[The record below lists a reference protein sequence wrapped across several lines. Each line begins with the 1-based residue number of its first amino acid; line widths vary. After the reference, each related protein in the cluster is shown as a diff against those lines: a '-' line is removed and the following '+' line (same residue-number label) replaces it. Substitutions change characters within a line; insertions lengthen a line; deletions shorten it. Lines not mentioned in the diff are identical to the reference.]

1 MPLNKLENFLK
12 NTEGRILYVNPNDL
26 DATDAIENQG
36 NSLTKPFK
44 TIQRALLESA
54 RFSYLRGS
62 DNDLIEKT
70 TILLFPGEHLIDNRP
85 GYAIRNDSGTA
96 KAVSPAGAETVAS
109 TELSLTSNSVFDLT
123 QSSNILYKFN
133 SIYGGV
139 VVPRGTS
146 IVGLDLRKTKVRP
159 KYVPN
164 PTDTAVNNASIFRI
178 TGTCYFW
185 QFSMFDGDESGLV
198 YTDPVDF
205 SSNNQSKPTFS
216 HHKLSCF
223 EYADGVNVP
232 SGYAITDLDMYYAK
246 LSNAFNTESG
256 RNIDQKWP
264 ANDLGFAKQ
273 RPEWEIVGAFAS
285 DPVTIT
291 SIISGDGAT
300 PNAVITVTTSTAHD
314 LTAGT
319 PIKIRGVGTD
329 DYNISTKVQSVTSS
343 TQFTYLLPFVRNN
356 LPASPSAA
364 SATVVIETDTVS
376 GASPYIFNCSLRSVW
391 GMNGLHADGAK
402 ASGFRSL
409 VTAQFTAVSLQK
421 DDRAFVKYNESSRL
435 YEGIS
440 VSKVTGSA
448 LSQGS
453 SSTNASTVYHLD
465 SNAVYRNGWESSHI
479 KATNDA
485 FIQIVSVFAIGFT
498 RHFDARSGADYSV
511 TNSNSN
517 FGQLSLAAS
526 GFKKE
531 AFSKDDKAYITSV
544 ITPKAITGVDENI
557 DWVSIDVGLTT
568 AVGISSH
575 LYLFGYTNVNDKPPV
590 IIQGYRVGAKVNDKI
605 FVNDNSNTFSANIFM
620 VDNEIST
627 TGLTTA
633 SGTSSSYKE
642 YSVSSV
648 SSSILTLGSHNL
660 LTGESILVISDS
672 ADLPENVEEHRKY
685 YAIRHSGTEIK
696 LASSLTNA
704 QNGTAITIHGGVN
717 LRVVSRVS
725 DKDAGDIGSP
735 VQYDATNQNWF
746 VHTDAGNNI
755 FTNLNVAT
763 LGERTNT
770 SYFKRKED
778 SRSIDEKLY
787 KFRVVIP
794 KEFDNTKDPEEG
806 FVIQESSTTGARNA
820 TDFTITTIDGDDYE
834 YKRNPRF
841 ISTCSVSSNTVTVI
855 SELPHDLNV
864 GDQIIVRN
872 VTSTDN
878 TAGTINVGYNG
889 TFAVT
894 AVSGDK
900 TFQYSTTDVGGLVHT
915 PAGFTNDTS
924 SRTVSLPRFERN
936 DHKSNYYIYRSDIIT
951 PHVYNVQ
958 DGVYHFYVLNADNAI
973 ATEFT
978 TSKFSQNVTDL
989 YPQLDRDNYNDNPAA
1004 SKSYAKRSPI
1014 GDVVTDDL
1022 KKSIT
1027 RETADKVLQDF
1038 FIGLPISSVAT
1049 NAGISTI
1056 TFSREHNLSGIVTY
1070 SALDGGSGYT
1080 NGTYYNVKLFNNGT
1094 STWDGA
1100 TAKVVVSGGSISAV
1114 DIIAGGSAY
1123 TAGEELDFDTTNIGG
1138 GTGAGVTVT
1147 SAGISTVIGN
1157 TVQVTGIGTTAGG
1170 YYRVTGVPSTTQI
1183 AVAATTGDPAIISGQ
1198 YLINVGPEIE
1208 VSSTSFT
1215 SATGISTFT
1224 TTRAHG
1230 LVVGN
1235 RFRVLNNSNENLGDY
1250 LVTAATVTT
1259 FNAKTDASLSAK
1271 FILKHA
1277 MSSNDRTS
1285 DVDGENLGARGFSF
1299 YDNETLILGSNIS
1312 NDTSIHVSVPN
1323 SGISTVTRFQLGD
1336 YIQVDNEI
1344 MRITSST
1351 LSGSGNNEITVIRG
1365 SLGTVKEN
1373 HTSGSLIKKIKPL
1386 PVEFRRP
1393 SYVRASGHTFEY
1405 LGFGPGNYSTGL
1417 PQVQVRSLSEK
1428 EEYLSQAQERDCGIV
1443 VYTGMNNDGD
1453 FFIGNK
1459 KINSATGKETNFDI
1473 PVSTITGQD
1482 PSRLS
1487 VVFDEVI
1494 VKERILVE
1502 GGNSGTILSQFDGPV
1517 KFNEDLRINAETVI
1531 TDNLRLTGGE
1541 DSTSV
1546 TTGDLTIVGGV
1557 GIGKSVTVGGDIDV
1571 LGDVDVTGNL
1581 NFTGITT
1588 FAGII
1593 TATGGATVDNIQLGI
1608 TANNEIDTTTG
1619 NLILDSAGGTVEVT
1633 DNLTVS
1639 GVVNIDD
1646 TTQSTSTSTGSLIV
1660 DGGVGIAKNLFVGGN
1675 LTVTGTTDLNGNTDI
1690 DGDLC
1695 VTGDITAFC
1704 TSDQRLKDNITP
1716 IDDPLAKVLSISG
1729 NTYDWNK
1736 ESGKEGHD
1744 VGVIAQEVLEVLPEA
1759 VRTRDNGYLAVDYQ
1773 KIVPLLVE
1781 AVKELSAKVKDLE
1794 NK

>member
-1 MPLNKLENFLK
+1 MPLNKLENFIK
-12 NTEGRILYVNPNDL
+12 NTEGRILYVNPYDL
-26 DATDAIENQG
+26 DSTDAIENQG

-70 TILLFPGEHLIDNRP
+70 TILLFPGEHLVDNRP
-85 GYAIRNDSGTA
+85 GYAIKNDSGTA

-109 TELSLTSNSVFDLT
+109 TELSLTSTSIFDLT
-123 QSSNILYKFN
+123 QSNNILYKFN
-133 SIYGGV
+133 SINGGV

-164 PTDTAVNNASIFRI
+164 PTDTAVNPSSLFRI

-198 YTDPVDF
+198 YTDPIDF

-300 PNAVITVTTSTAHD
+300 PNSVITVTTSTAHD

-448 LSQGS
+448 LSKGS
-453 SSTNASTVYHLD
+453 SSTSASTVYHLD
-465 SNAVYRNGWESSHI
+465 SNAVYRNGWECSHI

-531 AFSKDDKAYITSV
+531 AFSKDNKAYITSV
-544 ITPKAITGVDENI
+544 ITPKAITSVDENI

-575 LYLFGYTNVNDKPPV
+575 LYLYGYTNVNDKPPV

-605 FVNDNSNTFSANIFM
+605 FVNDNSNTFSADLHM

-633 SGTSSSYKE
+633 TGTSSSYKE

-685 YAIRHSGTEIK
+685 YAIRHSGTQIK

-717 LRVVSRVS
+717 LRVISRVS

-735 VQYDATNQNWF
+735 VQYDASNQNWF
-746 VHTDAGNNI
+746 VHTNAGNNI

-878 TAGTINVGYNG
+878 TAGTIDVGYNG

-936 DHKSNYYIYRSDIIT
+936 DLKSNYYIYRSDIIT

-958 DGVYHFYVLNADNAI
+958 DGVYHFYVLNANNAI

-1038 FIGLPISSVAT
+1038 FIGLPISSIST

-1114 DIIAGGSAY
+1114 DIIAGGSGY

-1138 GTGAGVTVT
+1138 GTGAGVTIT

-1235 RFRVLNNSNENLGDY
+1235 RFRVLNTSNENLGDY

-1351 LSGSGNNEITVIRG
+1351 LSGSGNNEISVIRG

-1428 EEYLSQAQERDCGIV
+1428 EEYLAQAQERDCGIV
-1443 VYTGMNNDGD
+1443 VYTGMSNDGD

-1571 LGDVDVTGNL
+1571 TGDVDVSGNL

-1639 GVVNIDD
+1639 GVVNVDD

-1660 DGGVGIAKNLFVGGN
+1660 DGGVGIAKNLNVGGN
-1675 LTVTGTTDLNGNTDI
+1675 LTVTGTTDLNGDTDI

-1729 NTYDWNK
+1729 NTYDWNEK
-1736 ESGKEGHD
+1736 SNKEGHD

-1759 VRTRDNGYLAVDYQ
+1759 VTTRDNGYLAVDYQ